1 VKEGEMQHSMNA
13 EIRKRMESPKWDL
26 EISQNVLSRVKK
38 TRKRRL
44 MAASITSLA
53 AVALLLISLIFNT
66 GGKTGIPEFKQ
77 FISAQVDGTYSEV
90 FVARHVE
97 SASNDISYRRILSDP
112 IDELIDNT
120 LSMR

>member
-1 VKEGEMQHSMNA
+1 MQHIMNA
-13 EIRKRMESPKWDL
+13 EISKRMESPQWNL
-26 EISQNVLSRVKK
+26 GIAQNVLSRVKK

-44 MAASITSLA
+44 MAASITSLVT
-53 AVALLLISLIFNT
+53 VALLLTSIIFDT
-66 GGKTGIPEFKQ
+66 GGKPGIPEFKQ

-90 FVARHVE
+90 FMVRDAE
-97 SASNDISYRRILSDP
+97 SSSNDILYRRILSDP